1 VSEEVDRYQYLTLQ
15 PGETHFV
22 KKSSALAAQSQLH
35 YMRRRFSELKDR
47 SFSSFDTMNGVIV
60 VRNS

>member
-1 VSEEVDRYQYLTLQ
+1 MSQEVDRYQYLTLQ

-22 KKSSALAAQSQLH
+22 RKSTALAAQSQLH
-35 YMRRRFSELKDR
+35 YMRRRFPELKDR
-47 SFSSFDTMNGVIV
+47 SFSSFDTTNGVVV

>member
-1 VSEEVDRYQYLTLQ
+1 MSEEVDRYQYLTLQ

-35 YMRRRFSELKDR
+35 YMRRRFPELKDR